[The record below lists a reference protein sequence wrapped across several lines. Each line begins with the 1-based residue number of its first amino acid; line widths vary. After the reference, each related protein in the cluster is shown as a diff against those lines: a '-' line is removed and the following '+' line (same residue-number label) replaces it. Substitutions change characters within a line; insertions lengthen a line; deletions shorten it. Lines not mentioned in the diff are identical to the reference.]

1 LSRTIASQHA
11 RSTADGSPEGAYRT
25 MDTFDYT
32 AEAELFPSRA
42 RASKRQPVGYRRFA
56 SAAEAIRF
64 AIEDLPAEFLAGTW
78 LEVAEDRFDAQEIR
92 RLYDHGDFPLVRQLP
107 GSTPTPAPEKP
118 GLSPSRPSKGD

>member
-1 LSRTIASQHA
+1 
-11 RSTADGSPEGAYRT
+11 

-78 LEVAEDRFDAQEIR
+78 LEVGEDRFDAQEIR
-92 RLYDHGDFPLVRQLP
+92 RLYDHGGFPLVRQLP
-107 GSTPTPAPEKP
+107 GSTPTPEKP